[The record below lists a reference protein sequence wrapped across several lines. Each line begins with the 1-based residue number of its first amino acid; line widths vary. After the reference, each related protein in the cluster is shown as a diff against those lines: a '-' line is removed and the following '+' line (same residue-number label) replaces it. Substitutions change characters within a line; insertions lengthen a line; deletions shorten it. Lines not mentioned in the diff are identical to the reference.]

1 MFTCGEL
8 LLANQCTSR
17 TVRQRL
23 GATPSVSQH
32 THACTSPSKLFL
44 TKLFL
49 PRTLCDSQVAVGV
62 MLKSLTE
69 GAGSHAMAIAL
80 VALVC
85 IYVAGFAW
93 SW

>member
-1 MFTCGEL
+1 MCLHLSEPFVP
-8 LLANQCTSR
+8 A
-17 TVRQRL
+17 
-23 GATPSVSQH
+23 
-32 THACTSPSKLFL
+32 
-44 TKLFL
+44 L
-49 PRTLCDSQVAVGV
+49 PHPQVAVGV